1 MKKFSLFFAFVLSL
15 SFTSNAFAG
24 TTPTA
29 NSSELVRK
37 EVLRMIDTPELSKH
51 GIYEQ
56 EVPVTFSIDQ
66 DGRIVLEGVATEDAY
81 LKEFIQKSLSN
92 RKVQTK
98 DLEVGAVYN
107 ITFLFLSEKA

>member
-1 MKKFSLFFAFVLSL
+1 MKKYSLFFALVLSFSFATNL
-15 SFTSNAFAG
+15 SAG
-24 TTPTA
+24 TAPTA

-56 EVPVTFSIDQ
+56 EVSVAFSIDQ
-66 DGRIVLEGVATEDAY
+66 DGRIVLEEVATQDVY
-81 LKEFIQKSLSN
+81 LKTFLEKSLN
-92 RKVQTK
+92 KRKIETQN
-98 DLEVGAVYN
+98 LEVGAVYT